1 MVLRHSACHQT
12 RRSLYDQPAL
22 AAISPPVGRLACAAP
37 SSALLGRSLWLQ
49 LPLLAQ
55 QRFAFLLP
63 KRRIAAPA
71 ANLVSGAKKTFD
83 RTK

>member
-1 MVLRHSACHQT
+1 MILRHSACHQT
-12 RRSLYDQPAL
+12 RRSLNDQPAL
-22 AAISPPVGRLACAAP
+22 AAISPPVARLTRAGTEL
-37 SSALLGRSLWLQ
+37 ALLGRSLWLQ

-55 QRFAFLLP
+55 QRFALLLP